1 MEAATIRSMQQV
13 GPTGQRTDSGP
24 SPQPPPPGMSYQQ
37 RVQNA
42 TAAQIHRTADT
53 TQSYSKGGPS
63 PAQTV
68 PRSAASPLSPPR
80 PGPGAAGASYP
91 AFGGAPAREA
101 PLRYVQN
108 NSFPAFIRDASPF
121 TRVSQVQQVVTEYRQ
136 VVPSSVIGAT
146 NQVGSGTGGPLML
159 APVAQQQQPPPQ
171 PQMVMQQISQV
182 PQQPSTR
189 PRISLLHSNP
199 DYHLQTSRSVVS
211 TAVAPDSTGP
221 PAFKK
226 IRLNEAV
233 GTQHPP
239 PLVGAM
245 NIGGSSSATTLLKVD
260 TRESPVLMVT
270 SGAYHPQ
277 VEAIS
282 PTLPSDPMEELRA
295 TKDELLQQIAK
306 VDNEIDKA
314 EKKIQSLKKK
324 QESLEEASAKP
335 PTEEC
340 TSEAQPKH
348 RNLAQKIYAENRKR
362 ASTAHAV
369 LSTLCSFG
377 VDPLPLY
384 NQPSDAEVCREVQ
397 ERHRMFK
404 QRLLVHFRKIKTERA
419 AKQCEIT
426 ERYAQLSQEWT
437 KRVDKL
443 EASAKRKAK
452 EAKNREFFE
461 KVFPELRKQREDK
474 ERFNRVGSRIKSEA
488 DLEEIM
494 DGLQEQAMEDKKM
507 RSYAVIP
514 PLMLDSRQRRL
525 VFNNENGALIDMETE
540 FKERLSL
547 NVWTSGEKEIFR
559 EKFLQHSKNFG
570 TIAASLDRKSA
581 QDCVR
586 YYYLSKKTENYKQL
600 LRKSRQRTR
609 SSRNP
614 QKSNQQQTQSI
625 VDAMTTGVTTRLQR
639 EQQQKTVGR
648 DRAANSTNSSIGSNT
663 TSNVVNVTNNPS
675 SNTVSASSNN
685 SSSGS
690 NITSS
695 NSNNSVTSTNANN
708 DVTGTGNNDDISGNC
723 IANATSLSPGG
734 SSVAASNTASNVAPS
749 SAGGDVKNGSGS
761 SNSSNASSSSITVEA
776 SANEPNSNSN
786 EASVSNSNSA
796 VSAANPSNASA
807 KSNEIDL
814 NGAAATTLTTTG
826 TTAMVTTVT
835 TVASCSE
842 AVAGG
847 KVERVGDVS
856 SPKSLSTGTGA
867 KAASD
872 AGNTSTTA
880 SSGQAEQTV
889 TQSSVSGSVNEAT
902 VDKSIGISYVIPSA
916 TIAQPGSIPINGV
929 KTDLLTLHS
938 SGGIISNQSLS
949 STVEL
954 TLGSVVASV

>member
-1 MEAATIRSMQQV
+1 MVATL
-13 GPTGQRTDSGP
+13 P
-24 SPQPPPPGMSYQQ
+24 
-37 RVQNA
+37 
-42 TAAQIHRTADT
+42 
-53 TQSYSKGGPS
+53 
-63 PAQTV
+63 
-68 PRSAASPLSPPR
+68 
-80 PGPGAAGASYP
+80 
-91 AFGGAPAREA
+91 
-101 PLRYVQN
+101 
-108 NSFPAFIRDASPF
+108 
-121 TRVSQVQQVVTEYRQ
+121 
-136 VVPSSVIGAT
+136 
-146 NQVGSGTGGPLML
+146 
-159 APVAQQQQPPPQ
+159 QQQQLPQ
-171 PQMVMQQISQV
+171 SQLLVQQI
-182 PQQPSTR
+182 PQQLPQQTSTR
-189 PRISLLHSNP
+189 QRITLLHPTP
-199 DYHLQTSRSVVS
+199 DYLLQSSRSVPA
-211 TAVAPDSTGP
+211 TPDSTGP

-226 IRLNEAV
+226 IRLNEV
-233 GTQHPP
+233 VSSQHPP
-239 PLVGAM
+239 PVVGSVVPLP
-245 NIGGSSSATTLLKVD
+245 IGTTNNATTLLKID
-260 TRESPVLMVT
+260 TRESPVVMVT

-282 PTLPSDPMEELRA
+282 PTLPCDPMEELRA

-314 EKKIQSLKKK
+314 EKKIASLKKK

-335 PTEEC
+335 PIEESS
-340 TSEAQPKH
+340 SEAQPKH

-362 ASTAHAV
+362 ASAAHAV

-377 VDPLPLY
+377 ADPLPLY
-384 NQPSDAEVCREVQ
+384 NQPSDAEVCREIQ

-404 QRLLVHFRKIKTERA
+404 QRLLLHFRKIKTERA

-443 EASAKRKAK
+443 EASAKRKGK

-525 VFNNENGALIDMETE
+525 VFNNENGALIDMEME

-648 DRAANSTNSSIGSNT
+648 DRAANSTNSSIGSNAT
-663 TSNVVNVTNNPS
+663 TNVVSVTTNPS
-675 SNTVSASSNN
+675 SNSVPGSGNN
-685 SSSGS
+685 SSS
-690 NITSS
+690 
-695 NSNNSVTSTNANN
+695 SNNTSE
-708 DVTGTGNNDDISGNC
+708 VTGTGNNGSISASCN
-723 IANATSLSPGG
+723 ANSSSLSP
-734 SSVAASNTASNVAPS
+734 SNFASTVTSACTVNSNNA
-749 SAGGDVKNGSGS
+749 
-761 SNSSNASSSSITVEA
+761 SNSSSGSDNNTTEIGNAA
-776 SANEPNSNSN
+776 DPNSNSN
-786 EASVSNSNSA
+786 NNGVNVSDNSIATGDAVEVSTKINKIELNASTGPITSTTGSTSVVTTVTSVASSSDGVLDNATGVDVLSSKSPTSGGVKA
-796 VSAANPSNASA
+796 VS
-807 KSNEIDL
+807 
-814 NGAAATTLTTTG
+814 GAAATSTI
-826 TTAMVTTVT
+826 
-835 TVASCSE
+835 
-842 AVAGG
+842 
-847 KVERVGDVS
+847 
-856 SPKSLSTGTGA
+856 PSLRP
-867 KAASD
+867 
-872 AGNTSTTA
+872 
-880 SSGQAEQTV
+880 AEQTA
-889 TQSSVSGSVNEAT
+889 SHPPSAKVSPSEN
-902 VDKSIGISYVIPSA
+902 SIGVSYVIPSTTSA
-916 TIAQPGSIPINGV
+916 LSGSIPINGV
-929 KTDLLTLHS
+929 KTELLSLNSTA
-938 SGGIISNQSLS
+938 NQSLP

-954 TLGSVVASV
+954 TLGSVVASVVSSKLCSVKEDSQQPKEEINASDLLNKHKDENINESNSADIEE